1 MIPRHFAFFA
11 VLPVLFL
18 NTSVHAQTPDASADR
33 TIWDH
38 NGSVMYLVVNGS
50 SREFYYEKP
59 RPGMLEVGAKPG
71 SLLFR
76 GEVNNGQYS
85 GTSYFFNRRCGPIP
99 FQVKGAI
106 LDNDQ
111 LIVLTG
117 QAPRVGRNCKTY
129 ALYTTN
135 LEFRLLKPIVES
147 LSQERALDVE
157 ENKPE
162 ISLKAESEVEKPST
176 STAQVAAANDNPSAA
191 KAVSPTITQQPLG
204 TPAAQTGAKKE
215 AFAADDLDN
224 YVLIGA
230 LAVLIGGLLLFSA
243 SQFSRLLWGKR
254 RYF

>member
-18 NTSVHAQTPDASADR
+18 NTSVHAQTADASADR

-38 NGSVMYLVVNGS
+38 NGSVMYLVANGS
-50 SREFYYEKP
+50 SRELYYEKP
-59 RPGMLEVGAKPG
+59 RPGMLEAGAKPG

-85 GTSYFFNRRCGPIP
+85 GTSYILNRRCGRIP

-111 LIVLTG
+111 RIVLTG

-129 ALYTTN
+129 ASYTTN

-147 LSQERALDVE
+147 LSQERVSDDE

-162 ISLKAESEVEKPST
+162 ISLKAESEVEKPSA
-176 STAQVAAANDNPSAA
+176 STAQEAAANDSPSAA
-191 KAVSPTITQQPLG
+191 KEVSPTITQPLG

-215 AFAADDLDN
+215 AFGADDLDN

-230 LAVLIGGLLLFSA
+230 LVVFVGGLLVFSA